1 MSTKRLAIVSSFS
14 ESCGIASFAKFVRDS
29 INYYHPEVQV
39 DILELNLRL
48 LQTEN
53 AKMRKKGDKHIKDI
67 CKQLKDYDAVNIQV
81 EPGLYGRKPE
91 DIAKRIGWLTAVHP
105 YTSLTHHTPQLVGAQ
120 QKQLSAYS
128 VAKNL
133 MKGKVLRTINEVKA
147 YAKPMDHTQINH
159 FIARHA
165 IENNTKMI
173 FHTDRA
179 RKQLQSFYN
188 YKNIEVHPLKLV
200 PENFEYNPNVLNQF
214 KSSLKIAD
222 EDVILGMFGFISPYK
237 GHTLALN
244 TLRLLPPNFKL
255 FIFGKQ
261 HPGSIKE
268 QELVNSYIK
277 ELVETV
283 ENDPMLRKRVFFL
296 GELNDN
302 DFISVANDVDVAWLP
317 YIETGQDGSGIAA
330 ITLDMNPRVLCSSAL
345 VFDELFKLSPYNN
358 VMRFDIG
365 NELELAQKTQ
375 MILNMPEPSKPHAM
389 TDKYTVRT
397 QTEMYLEDIFNP
409 HREIPM
415 DINNLLI
422 KPLKRNLETL
432 ETLKED
438 LNPLSLLPFK
448 RKA

>member
-1 MSTKRLAIVSSFS
+1 MSVKRLAIVSSYS
-14 ESCGIASFAKFVRDS
+14 ESCGIASFAKFIRDS

-48 LQTEN
+48 LQTDVK
-53 AKMRKKGDKHIKDI
+53 KMRTRGDKHIKQI

-105 YTSLTHHTPQLVGAQ
+105 YTSLTHHTPNLVGVK
-120 QKQLSAYS
+120 QKQVSPYS
-128 VAKNL
+128 IAKSL
-133 MKGKVLRTINEVKA
+133 AKGKVLRAINEVKTFS
-147 YAKPMDHTQINH
+147 KPMDHTQINH

-165 IENNTKMI
+165 IENNTKLI
-173 FHTDRA
+173 FHTQRA
-179 RKQLQSFYN
+179 KKQIQSFYN

-200 PENFEYNPNVLNQF
+200 PEDFVYNSDVLKQF

-244 TLRLLPPNFKL
+244 TLRLLPPNYKL

-268 QELVNSYIK
+268 QELVNEYIK

-283 ENDPMLRKRVFFL
+283 ETDPMLRKRVFFL
-296 GELNDN
+296 GELNDD

-345 VFDELFKLSPYNN
+345 VFDELFKLTPYNN

-375 MILNMPEPSKPHAM
+375 MILNMPTPPKPHIL
-389 TDKYTVRT
+389 TDKYTVKT

-409 HREIPM
+409 HRDIPK
-415 DINNLLI
+415 DIHNLLV
-422 KPLKRNLETL
+422 KPLKRNLEML
-432 ETLKED
+432 EEMKPSL
-438 LNPLSLLPFK
+438 PLPI
-448 RKA
+448 RYKAKI